1 MLYEEDRFVLICDRD
16 LRYAR
21 HLQEYMLS
29 EGGLACN
36 VRILTDPGRLE
47 KADGWDRALYLIL
60 SESLQGTWMEGMDPD
75 RILILSES
83 GASPEGGPACVSK
96 YQPARCIADALLRL
110 PGAGDLQTG
119 ASIRHGKA
127 LTQIGFYTPVSRA
140 LQTTLALTMG
150 QLLSA
155 EGPALYL
162 NLEPC
167 SGLDRLLGLSG
178 EDSLTDLI
186 YYNECAPE
194 KFPARLG
201 AMAQE
206 VNGLFCLPPPRSA
219 MELSAL
225 REDQWTGLFKA
236 IDRVTDYRYLILDL
250 SARGDC
256 FLETL
261 RLCDRVYT
269 IEREDPVSAARL
281 SSYEDLLR
289 RFHYEDIW
297 VKTRRLRLPVFR
309 ELPSSMK
316 FMTHGPL
323 ADYAR
328 ELIREGGRA

>member
-1 MLYEEDRFVLICDRD
+1 MQYEKDRTVLICDRD

-21 HLQEYMLS
+21 HLQEYLLS

-36 VRILTDPGRLE
+36 VRILTDPGRLKGE
-47 KADGWDRALYLIL
+47 DLQDKALYVIL
-60 SESLQGTWMEGMDPD
+60 SESLRGSWTEGLDPD

-83 GASPEGGPACVSK
+83 GDCPEGGPACVSK
-96 YQPARCIADALLRL
+96 YQRARCLADALLRL

-119 ASIRHGKA
+119 ASIRHGQS
-127 LTQIGFYTPVSRA
+127 LTMIGFYTPVSRA
-140 LQTTLALTMG
+140 LQTSLALTMG

-167 SGLDRLLGLSG
+167 SGLSTLLGLNG
-178 EDSLTDLI
+178 GDSLTDLI

-194 KFPARLG
+194 RFPALLG
-201 AMAQE
+201 SMARE

-219 MELSAL
+219 MELSSLAQD
-225 REDQWTGLFKA
+225 RWTGFFKA
-236 IDRVTDYRYLILDL
+236 IDRVTDYRYLILDI

-297 VKTRRLRLPVFR
+297 TRTRRLRLPVFR

-328 ELIREGGRA
+328 ELIREGGRT

>member
-60 SESLQGTWMEGMDPD
+60 SESLQGTWTEGMDPD

>member
-21 HLQEYMLS
+21 HLQEFMLS

-36 VRILTDPGRLE
+36 VRILTDPGRAE
-47 KADGWDRALYLIL
+47 GAGGKDKAQYVIL
-60 SESLQGTWMEGMDPD
+60 SESLQGSWTEGLDPD

-96 YQPARCIADALLRL
+96 YQKARCIVDALLRL

-119 ASIRHGKA
+119 TSIRHGKA
-127 LTQIGFYTPVSRA
+127 LTLIGFYTPVSRA

-194 KFPARLG
+194 RFPARLG

-219 MELSAL
+219 MELSSLA
-225 REDQWTGLFKA
+225 REQWTGLFKA

-261 RLCDRVYT
+261 RLCDRIYT

-289 RFHYEDIW
+289 SFHYEDL
-297 VKTRRLRLPVFR
+297 VMKTKRLKLPLFR
-309 ELPSSMK
+309 EMPSSMK
-316 FMTHGPL
+316 FLTHGPL

-328 ELIREGGRA
+328 ELIREGGWA

>member
-1 MLYEEDRFVLICDRD
+1 MQYEEERVVLICDRD

-29 EGGLACN
+29 EGGLACS
-36 VRILTDPGRLE
+36 VRILTDPGRLGE
-47 KADGWDRALYLIL
+47 FCGRDKAMYVIL
-60 SESLQGTWMEGMDPD
+60 SESLQGSRTEGLDQD
-75 RILILSES
+75 RLLILSES
-83 GASPEGGPACVSK
+83 GAVPDGGPACVSK
-96 YQPARCIADALLRL
+96 YQPAGCLVDALLRL
-110 PGAGDLQTG
+110 PGAEDLQTG
-119 ASIRHGKA
+119 SSIRHGQA
-127 LTQIGFYTPVSRA
+127 LEMIGFYTPVSRA

-167 SGLDRLLGLSG
+167 SGLERLLGLAG
-178 EDSLTDLI
+178 EGSLTDLI

-194 KFPARLG
+194 RFPALLG
-201 AMAQE
+201 AMASE

-225 REDQWTGLFKA
+225 GEDQWTGLFKA
-236 IDRVTDYRYLILDL
+236 LDRVTDYRYLILDL

-256 FLETL
+256 LLETL
-261 RLCDRVYT
+261 RLCDRIYT

-281 SSYEDLLR
+281 SAYEDLLR
-289 RFHYEDIW
+289 SFHYEDL
-297 VKTRRLRLPVFR
+297 VMKTRRLKLPIFR
-309 ELPSSMK
+309 ELPASMK
-316 FMTHGPL
+316 FLTRGPL

-328 ELIREGGRA
+328 ELIREGGGT